1 MSALDMRTGMIG
13 DEDAPTLNS
22 IPSTQFG
29 TAERKQPP
37 EYKSEPIAP
46 KLMPMNIDVSSRR
59 NVLPCVGITHH
70 VLLRAT
76 SACRGG
82 WGGWL
87 GRLCA
92 VTPTCARG
100 DGGTVAAGAGTASK
114 HDTRSIL
121 GSFRLRYSRPTTR
134 DVFSRLGRC

>member
-1 MSALDMRTGMIG
+1 MRTGMIG

-37 EYKSEPIAP
+37 KYKSEPIAP

-70 VLLRAT
+70 VLRSEPIPANHGMVAPT
-76 SACRGG
+76 GIGRHQPRGLAQEKRTDLPIMKFSNPFASG
-82 WGGWL
+82 FDNPL
-87 GRLCA
+87 GA
-92 VTPTCARG
+92 PN
-100 DGGTVAAGAGTASK
+100 
-114 HDTRSIL
+114 
-121 GSFRLRYSRPTTR
+121 
-134 DVFSRLGRC
+134 